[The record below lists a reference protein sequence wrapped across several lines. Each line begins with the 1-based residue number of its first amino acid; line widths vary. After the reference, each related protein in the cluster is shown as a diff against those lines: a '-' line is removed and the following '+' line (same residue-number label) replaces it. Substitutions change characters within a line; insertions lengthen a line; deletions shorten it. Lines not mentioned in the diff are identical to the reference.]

1 MKERFEWERTRW
13 LCAVLLQPHR
23 KKGTSIK
30 PTDLIKFEWEK
41 KDKKTNLKERKLR
54 GEYAQKKYEA
64 IEKNKKIKEKKC

>member
-30 PTDLIKFEWEK
+30 PTDIIRFDWEK
-41 KDKKTNLKERKLR
+41 KDKKADLETRRKR

-64 IEKNKKIKEKKC
+64 IEKNKKDK

>member
-41 KDKKTNLKERKLR
+41 KDKKTELSFLLV
-54 GEYAQKKYEA
+54 
-64 IEKNKKIKEKKC
+64 